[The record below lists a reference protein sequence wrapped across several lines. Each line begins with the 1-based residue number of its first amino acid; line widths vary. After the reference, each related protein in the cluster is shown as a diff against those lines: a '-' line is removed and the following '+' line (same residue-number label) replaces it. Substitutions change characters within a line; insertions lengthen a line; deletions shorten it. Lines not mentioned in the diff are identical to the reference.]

1 MGHTKVMQPMIPLIS
16 LIFFLLMTPGQ
27 NPRESPRAVERI
39 ASRAQFDE
47 LARVQYQGRFNAL
60 PNVMF
65 AIDRAQGHVYYINSR
80 RYSFHNEFLAAN
92 YLTLERGKRF
102 YEQNYRSANRRF
114 ILGAVSWQV
123 TSDRFTIE
131 LWEGDLITAD
141 LLFEGYTRIS
151 ETFFAPLAFKPN
163 SPHQAQS
170 ALNASKVPRFLPSE
184 NSTPDYVPLN
194 LSKNVGVLRII
205 DRITPETIIDRNE
218 IIIFLEPPLQLTP
231 CSGVIT
237 TTFGTPLAHVN
248 LLAKGWGI
256 PNAYIK
262 GAADL
267 YRALEGRFVYF
278 ETGQSSFT
286 LRPAA
291 ISETAEYAR
300 RATER
305 ADLLTPRADLRF
317 RQLTALLEQ
326 RKVDAERFGAKSAN
340 LGEVAHAVRTGR
352 VKGVTVPP
360 GFGIPFFYYQQFVEQ
375 NGLER
380 VIVEVLGNDRFNH
393 DPVYRKRQLA
403 ELRSRIE
410 RGSLDSSFTQL
421 VGRRVDS
428 MFAGKGVFVRS
439 STNAEDLENFSGAG
453 LYTTVPNVRGREA
466 LLLAIKQVWASIWN
480 YEAYEARESAGINH
494 AAVYPGILIQEG
506 VPAEAAGV
514 LITTNPFDR
523 EDSSGVYINAK
534 RGLGIRVVAGQRVPE
549 QLVYYPRTGVVRE
562 LTRSGDDTML
572 AFDTKGGVK
581 PVSIETGRRVLTD
594 EMARRLARSSLE
606 IRRIFGDKDQDIE
619 WVIVGIR
626 IFIVQ
631 SRPYI
636 DLGM

>member
-1 MGHTKVMQPMIPLIS
+1 MMAVITFIL
-16 LIFFLLMTPGQ
+16 FLLIHPCQ
-27 NPRESPRAVERI
+27 SPQESQRAVDRI

-47 LARVQYQGRFNAL
+47 LARIQYQGRFNAL

-65 AIDRAQGHVYYINSR
+65 AIDRAHGGRIYYINSR

-114 ILGAVSWQV
+114 ILGAISLQV

-141 LLFEGYTRIS
+141 LLIEANTRLS

-163 SPHQAQS
+163 SAHQERA
-170 ALNASKVPRFLPSE
+170 AVDAGKVPRFLPSE
-184 NSTPDYVPLN
+184 SSIPDYVPLN
-194 LSKNVGVLRII
+194 LSRNVGVLRII
-205 DRITPETIIDRNE
+205 DRITSETIIDRNE
-218 IIIFLEPPLQLTP
+218 IIVLLEPPLQLTP

-262 GAADL
+262 GAAQL
-267 YRALEGRFVYF
+267 YRPLEGRFVYF
-278 ETGQSSFT
+278 ETAESSFT

-291 ISETAEYAR
+291 LSETTEYAR
-300 RATER
+300 RAAER

-317 RQLTALLEQ
+317 RKLTALVEQ

-340 LGEVAHAVRTGR
+340 LGEVAHAVRMGR
-352 VKGVTVPP
+352 IKGITVPP
-360 GFGIPFFYYQQFVEQ
+360 GFGIPFFFYQQFVEQ
-375 NGLER
+375 NNLER
-380 VIVEVLGNDRFNH
+380 VIVEMLGNDRFNH
-393 DPVYRKRQLA
+393 DPPYRKQRLA

-421 VGRRVDS
+421 VSRRVDA
-428 MFAGKGVFVRS
+428 MFGGKGVFVRS

-466 LLLAIKQVWASIWN
+466 LMLAIKQVWASIWN

-534 RGLGIRVVAGQRVPE
+534 RGLGIRVVSGQRVPE
-549 QLVYYPRTGVVRE
+549 QLVYYHTTGVVRE
-562 LTRSGDDTML
+562 LTRSADDTML
-572 AFDTKGGVK
+572 TFDAKGGIK
-581 PVSIETGRRVLTD
+581 PVVVETGRRVLTD
-594 EMARRLARSSLE
+594 EMARRLSRASLE
-606 IRRIFGDKDQDIE
+606 IRRIFSHKEQDIE
-619 WVIVGIR
+619 WVTVGSR

-631 SRPYI
+631 SRPYV